1 MKNSI
6 SLPTSALMLLRN
18 TGLSSHFAT
27 KDKDKVLTI
36 IKEVLLNPVL
46 TLPNLKKEKSRLL
59 VRLEQ
64 QKESPQ
70 SVIGLL

>member
-1 MKNSI
+1 
-6 SLPTSALMLLRN
+6 MLRRN

-46 TLPNLKKEKSRLL
+46 TLEFEKEKSRLL
-59 VRLEQ
+59 VGWTAKR
-64 QKESPQ
+64 KSTIC
-70 SVIGLL
+70 IGAYFQFYTETMSMAI

>member
-1 MKNSI
+1 
-6 SLPTSALMLLRN
+6 MLRRN

-46 TLPNLKKEKSRLL
+46 TLEFEKKKAGYWLA
-59 VRLEQ
+59 
-64 QKESPQ
+64 
-70 SVIGLL
+70 